1 MSERRRIH
9 SAGASGGRGGAARPP
24 DETPTEVAVFTLWL
38 RVPRAQRSYVHWILE
53 AHEGL
58 ASLTEPDDPDGEL
71 VLTAPAE
78 HREEVLKVLGALAA
92 EVPLSLREKPVS

>member
-1 MSERRRIH
+1 MSEPALVTFH
-9 SAGASGGRGGAARPP
+9 
-24 DETPTEVAVFTLWL
+24 L

-58 ASLTEPDDPDGEL
+58 ATLTEPNEADGEL

-78 HREEVLKVLGALAA
+78 HRAEVLRILEALAA
-92 EVPLSLREKPVS
+92 EVPLVVRDPPVS